1 MRFDPHQ
8 EIANEVHEAPTEAQ
22 LIKTNRSTVE
32 QMFESIGDENAAR
45 MLQPNTGEAARRLQT
60 KQKPQPKPKP
70 EPEPEPDTAPQKQL
84 TDAQRR
90 RKKKK
95 RERQKQKKQKKELER
110 KQQQELQS
118 HDDSRIGESASMQPA
133 IPELEEAPEL

>member
-1 MRFDPHQ
+1 LRFDPHQ
-8 EIANEVHEAPTEAQ
+8 EIANEVHEAPTEAH

-45 MLQPNTGEAARRLQT
+45 VLQPNTGAAARRLQT
-60 KQKPQPKPKP
+60 KQKP

-84 TDAQRR
+84 TEAQRR

-95 RERQKQKKQKKELER
+95 RERQKQKKKELER
-110 KQQQELQS
+110 EHQQQQELQS

>member
-22 LIKTNRSTVE
+22 LIKTNRFTVE

-45 MLQPNTGEAARRLQT
+45 VLQPNTGAAARRLQT
-60 KQKPQPKPKP
+60 KQKPEP

-84 TDAQRR
+84 TEAQRR

-95 RERQKQKKQKKELER
+95 RERQKQKKKELER
-110 KQQQELQS
+110 EHQQQQELQS

>member
-22 LIKTNRSTVE
+22 LIKTNRFTVE

-45 MLQPNTGEAARRLQT
+45 VLQPNTGAAARRLQT
-60 KQKPQPKPKP
+60 KQKP

-84 TDAQRR
+84 TEAQRR

-95 RERQKQKKQKKELER
+95 RERQKQKKKELER
-110 KQQQELQS
+110 EHQQQQELQS

>member
-1 MRFDPHQ
+1 LRFDPHQ

-45 MLQPNTGEAARRLQT
+45 VLQPNTGAAARRLQT
-60 KQKPQPKPKP
+60 KQKPEP

-84 TDAQRR
+84 TEAQRR

-95 RERQKQKKQKKELER
+95 RERQKQKKKELER
-110 KQQQELQS
+110 EHQQQQELQS